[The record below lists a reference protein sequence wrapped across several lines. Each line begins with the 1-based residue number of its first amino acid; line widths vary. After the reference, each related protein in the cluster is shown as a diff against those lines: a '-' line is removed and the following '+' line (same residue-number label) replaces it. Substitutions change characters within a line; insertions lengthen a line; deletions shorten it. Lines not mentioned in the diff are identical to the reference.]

1 MARALVLLV
10 VYGLFLGFFA
20 QTLGMRLLRIRCV
33 SMATGGPI
41 GVPRAI
47 LRGAL
52 LLLFVPAL
60 IMDKDGRG
68 LQTKPP
74 APGWSPRSRR
84 PSSDDGSAAAHRLE
98 RALRG
103 LHVLRHRAACGI
115 CGRADS
121 AVSRLSSA
129 LTSLPV
135 SAWQLHQRV
144 RSFGGAAGPRR
155 CR

>member
-1 MARALVLLV
+1 MELTAASLSRRFGALVVDWLLCLVISRAFADPVEAPWLAPGILLV

-20 QTLGMRLLRIRCV
+20 QTLGMRLMRIRCV

-68 LQTKPP
+68 LHDK
-74 APGWSPRSRR
+74 
-84 PSSDDGSAAAHRLE
+84 
-98 RALRG
+98 
-103 LHVLRHRAACGI
+103 
-115 CGRADS
+115 
-121 AVSRLSSA
+121 
-129 LTSLPV
+129 
-135 SAWQLHQRV
+135 
-144 RSFGGAAGPRR
+144 AAGSMVVMVTSAPTAE
-155 CR
+155 